1 MNQLK
6 SVRRKC
12 YEILCKIRGGGGV
25 IVYISIF
32 KVWCDYR
39 VLI

>member
-12 YEILCKIRGGGGV
+12 YEILCKIRGGGGGES
-25 IVYISIF
+25 VYF
-32 KVWCDYR
+32 YF
-39 VLI
+39 